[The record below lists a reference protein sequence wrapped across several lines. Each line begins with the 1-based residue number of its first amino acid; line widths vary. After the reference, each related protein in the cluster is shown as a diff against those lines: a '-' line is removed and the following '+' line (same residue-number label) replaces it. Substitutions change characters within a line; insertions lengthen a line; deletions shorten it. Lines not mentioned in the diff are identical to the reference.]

1 MKEYYSRADYKK
13 APKYDA
19 HTHYHTHN
27 DLFVR
32 QAKKANLRLIS
43 INTDFDILSI
53 DKQFEICHSLHQLHP
68 QTFDF
73 LATFDASA
81 FASKTFAYDSITYI
95 KKCMAAGARGVK
107 IWKNAGMTL
116 KNEDGQFLMADDPV
130 FAPIFEFLEKE
141 KIPLLA
147 HLGEPRN
154 CWLPL
159 EEITIASD
167 RKYYSNNPNYHM
179 YQHPEAPSYDR
190 QIRARDNILE
200 RYPELVF
207 VGAHLGSMEWSLE
220 EVAKRL
226 DRFPNFHV
234 DISGRFAH
242 IIEQTIRNRSAVI
255 DFFETYQNR
264 IIYGVDYFVA
274 QNYSRQL
281 INLLCKYLPGIY
293 MNLVFLYINRTIK
306 KHWLFFATGEPIKT
320 GKIINQSDSPDC
332 VKGLK
337 LTKDVVHRIFY
348 ENTRSIYYNQR

>member
-1 MKEYYSRADYKK
+1 MKEYYSRADYTK

-32 QAKKANLRLIS
+32 QAKKANLSLIS
-43 INTDFDILSI
+43 INSNFDILSI

-68 QTFDF
+68 QAFDF

-81 FASKTFAYDSITYI
+81 FASQTFANDSIAYI

-107 IWKNAGMTL
+107 IWKNIGMIL
-116 KNEDGQFLMADDPV
+116 INEDGQYLMADDPV
-130 FAPIFEFLEKE
+130 FAPIFAFLEKE

-159 EEITIASD
+159 EDITIASD

-179 YQHPEAPSYDR
+179 YLHSEAPSYHQ
-190 QIRARDNILE
+190 QIEARDHILE
-200 RYPELVF
+200 RYPDLVF

-234 DISGRFAH
+234 DLSGRFAH
-242 IIEQTIRNRSAVI
+242 IIEQTIRNRTDVT

-264 IIYGVDYFVA
+264 IIYGVDYFIA

-281 INLLCKYLPGIY
+281 IDLFCNYFPKIFMSLL
-293 MNLVFLYINRTIK
+293 FLYINRTIK
-306 KHWLFFATGEPIKT
+306 KHWLFFATDELIKT
-320 GKIINQSDSPDC
+320 GKIINNPDSPNY
-332 VKGLK
+332 VKGIN
-337 LTKDVVHRIFY
+337 LTKNTVNRIFY
-348 ENTRSIYYNQR
+348 ENTRNIYFR